1 MASEQTG
8 RTVFEYVE
16 PDPDAVLEAYG
27 IDSPTELLPTD
38 PADSATP
45 TQTVGGEWTFVGH
58 PDTIISREDRSVQRA
73 TAQLVALQRGRSIP
87 GSTDDHRDGAR
98 TGADDGFE
106 LVGPDP
112 TTTRIG
118 DDRFGTSN
126 AG

>member
-1 MASEQTG
+1 MASEHTG

-27 IDSPTELLPTD
+27 IDSPAELLPAD
-38 PADSATP
+38 PADSRAASNAPGT
-45 TQTVGGEWTFVGH
+45 GWTFVGD
-58 PDTIISREDRSVQRA
+58 PDTVVSRQDRSIDRA
-73 TAQLVALQRGRSIP
+73 TATLEALQRGRRPTAQP
-87 GSTDDHRDGAR
+87 GECREKGVGSVQ
-98 TGADDGFE
+98 GFE

-118 DDRFGTSN
+118 DDRFGSSN

>member
-1 MASEQTG
+1 MASEHTG

-27 IDSPTELLPTD
+27 IDSPDELLPSTT
-38 PADSATP
+38 AESTP
-45 TQTVGGEWTFVGH
+45 TNRPTGSDWTFVGH
-58 PDTIISREDRSVQRA
+58 PDTVVSRQDRSVERA
-73 TAQLVALQRGRSIP
+73 TTRLTAIQRGLRPNRSTADC
-87 GSTDDHRDGAR
+87 TDGER
-98 TGADDGFE
+98 TGADDGVE

-118 DDRFGTSN
+118 DDRFGASN

>member
-1 MASEQTG
+1 MTSEHTG

-27 IDSPTELLPTD
+27 IDSPEEMFPTA
-38 PADSATP
+38 PAESTTSNHTTGAD
-45 TQTVGGEWTFVGH
+45 WTFVGH
-58 PDTIISREDRSVQRA
+58 PDTVICRQDRSVERA
-73 TAQLVALQRGRSIP
+73 TERLRALQRGRP
-87 GSTDDHRDGAR
+87 TTGSTDGRRDERA
-98 TGADDGFE
+98 GADDGFE

-118 DDRFGTSN
+118 DDRFGAPN

>member
-1 MASEQTG
+1 MASEHTG

-27 IDSPTELLPTD
+27 IDSPDELLPTGQ
-38 PADSATP
+38 ADYRTAADAA
-45 TQTVGGEWTFVGH
+45 GADWTFVGN
-58 PDTIISREDRSVQRA
+58 PETVVFRQDRSVQRA
-73 TAQLVALQRGRSIP
+73 TPTLQALQRGRRPTAQSGECRENGV
-87 GSTDDHRDGAR
+87 GSAQ
-98 TGADDGFE
+98 GFE

-118 DDRFGTSN
+118 DDRFGSSN